1 MKRFLKLIL
10 KIMILFCFGG
20 LTYVL
25 IELIFRGFSHWT
37 MMILGGLSFVLVGLF
52 NEIKPDT
59 PIEIQM
65 IEGGLLITI
74 LEFLTGLLVNIKLN
88 MNIWDYSD
96 IKFNLMGQI
105 CLPFSL
111 LWVCISGLIIYI
123 DDLLRWKLFKEP
135 VPKHLHI
142 FED

>member
-1 MKRFLKLIL
+1 MKRFLKHIL

-105 CLPFSL
+105 CLPFS
-111 LWVCISGLIIYI
+111 CCDII
-123 DDLLRWKLFKEP
+123 KL
-135 VPKHLHI
+135 
-142 FED
+142 